1 MENFLSSRLA
11 TLQNRLVSDQ
21 LEAILIT
28 NLKNIYY
35 LTGFSGTAATLLIT
49 PKRSI
54 FITDAR
60 YTLIAKDKVKHFDI
74 IESRTPLKEILAI
87 LQADKC
93 QNLAFEDDISF
104 LFYQQLQEVFHN
116 ITLQHQSGF
125 IEEQRLIKDS
135 SEIATIAKACS
146 ISDKAFSDVLDY
158 IKPGKTREVDVAN
171 FLDFR
176 MRHYGASGTSFETI
190 AASGPR
196 SAMPHGRAS
205 NKVIESGDSLTM
217 DFGCYYDHYV
227 SDMTR
232 TIHIGQ
238 TTDQEKEIYQI
249 TLEANKALIDKA
261 RAGMT
266 YTDFDRI
273 PREII
278 TSAGYGPN
286 FTHGIGHGIGLD
298 IHENPFFAKSDKV
311 LQAGMVVTDEPGI
324 YLDNLYGVRIEDD
337 LVLTEDGCQVLTLAP
352 KELIVIN

>member
-1 MENFLSSRLA
+1 MEDFLNNRLRN
-11 TLQNRLVSDQ
+11 LQERLVSQQ

-35 LTGFSGTAATLLIT
+35 LTGFDGTAATLLVT
-49 PKRSI
+49 SKRSV

-60 YTLIAKDKVKHFDI
+60 YTLIAKDKIKHFDI

-87 LQADKC
+87 LKADNC
-93 QNLAFEDDISF
+93 QQLAFENEISYAY
-104 LFYQQLQEVFHN
+104 YQSLQAQFTGFQLLAQD
-116 ITLQHQSGF
+116 GF

-146 ISDKAFSDVLDY
+146 ISDKAFIDVLDF
-158 IKPGKTREVDVAN
+158 IKPGQTTELDVAN
-171 FLDFR
+171 FLDFQ

-190 AASGPR
+190 VASGHR

-205 NKVIESGDSLTM
+205 QKVIESGDSLTM

-249 TLEANKALIDKA
+249 TLDANKALIEKA
-261 RAGMT
+261 RAGLT
-266 YTDFDRI
+266 YIDFDRI
-273 PREII
+273 PREVI

-298 IHENPFFAKSDKV
+298 IHENPFFTKSDKV

-337 LVLTEDGCQVLTLAP
+337 LVLTEDGCKVLTQSP
-352 KELIVIN
+352 KELIVIH